1 MNQATG
7 GQVTADTL
15 LDKVTRELGLT
26 DFGDDRYVGEYK
38 RAIDAINEEVA
49 LTPMGVA
56 ILEEWIQRTLT
67 NVLRMQRD
75 LKAHPEIHD
84 EVLAPPIVISG
95 FARTGTTKLQRL
107 ISASPATQS
116 LQLWKLLN
124 PAPFDDTSPAA
135 DPTNPTIGPD
145 PRIAFAQ
152 EAARMAQQA
161 FPDMWAAHPTPALD
175 AEEDFLLHDMTFI
188 APTDGMR
195 CGAARLMEA
204 LTPMDIRVYEF
215 LRTVLKYLQWQDR
228 SPNRASRPWV
238 LKSPIHI
245 GNVST
250 LLQVFPGARF
260 VFCHRDVEVAMASL
274 CSLDEIA
281 RRMLTDKVDR
291 KTLGNEV
298 LEYWAREWNR
308 NLQQRAQLDP
318 HSFCDIMFDDINRDG
333 IAVAEKV
340 HAFAGLKFD
349 DAAKKATADWE
360 TANPRHHGG
369 KHEYRL
375 ETYGLTGQRVREAYA
390 AYYNYFAGT
399 GIVG

>member
-1 MNQATG
+1 MKQATRAH
-7 GQVTADTL
+7 VSADAL
-15 LDKVTRELGLT
+15 LDKVTAELGLT
-26 DFGDDRYVGEYK
+26 DFGDERYVGEY
-38 RAIDAINEEVA
+38 RYAVAAINEEVA
-49 LTPMGVA
+49 LTSMGVA
-56 ILEEWIQRTLT
+56 ILEEWIQRALT
-67 NVLRMQRD
+67 NVLRMRRD
-75 LKAHPEIHD
+75 LKVHPDIHD

-107 ISASPATQS
+107 ISVSPAAQS

-124 PAPFDDTSPAA
+124 PAPFPDA
-135 DPTNPTIGPD
+135 DPGGPD

-152 EAARMAQQA
+152 EAARMAQQT
-161 FPDMWAAHPTPALD
+161 FPGMWAAHPTPAHD

-204 LTPMDIRVYEF
+204 LTPMNIRVYEF

-228 SPNRASRPWV
+228 SANRASRPWV

-281 RRMLTDKVDR
+281 RRMLTDQVDR
-291 KTLGNEV
+291 IALGNEV
-298 LEYWAREWNR
+298 LDYWAREWNR

-318 HSFCDIMFDDINRDG
+318 NTFCDIRFDDIDSNG
-333 IAVAEKV
+333 MAVAEKV
-340 HAFAGLKFD
+340 HAFAGLNF
-349 DAAKKATADWE
+349 DAAARQATADWE
-360 TANPRHHGG
+360 AANPRHQGG
-369 KHEYRL
+369 KHVYRL
-375 ETYGLTGQRVREAYA
+375 ADFGLTGQRIREAYA
-390 AYYNYFAGT
+390 GYYDYFAGT

>member
-7 GQVTADTL
+7 GRVSADAL

-26 DFGDDRYVGEYK
+26 DFGDDRYVGEYQ
-38 RAIDAINEEVA
+38 RAVDAINAEVT

-67 NVLRMQRD
+67 NMLRMQRD
-75 LKAHPEIHD
+75 LKAHPEIRD

-107 ISASPATQS
+107 ISMSPATQS

-124 PAPFDDTSPAA
+124 PAPFDDA
-135 DPTNPTIGPD
+135 DPNAPD

-152 EAARMAQQA
+152 EAAKMAQQA
-161 FPDMWAAHPTPALD
+161 FPEMWAAHPTPPLD

-195 CGAARLMEA
+195 CGATRLMEA
-204 LTPMDIRVYEF
+204 LTPMNVRVYEF
-215 LRTVLKYLQWQDR
+215 LRTMLKYLQWQDR
-228 SPNRASRPWV
+228 GANRASRPWV

-250 LLQVFPGARF
+250 LLQVFPGAKF

-281 RRMLTDKVDR
+281 RLMLTDQVDR
-291 KTLGNEV
+291 IALGNEV

-318 HSFCDIMFDDINRDG
+318 DSFCDIQFDDINRNG
-333 IAVAEKV
+333 MAVAEKV
-340 HAFAGLKFD
+340 HAFAGLRFD
-349 DAAKKATADWE
+349 EAARKAMAEWE
-360 TANPRHHGG
+360 AVNPRHQGG
-369 KHEYRL
+369 KHEYTL
-375 ETYGLTGQRVREAYA
+375 EKYGLTRRRVRNAYA
-390 AYYNYFAGT
+390 AYYDYFADS
-399 GIVG
+399 GIAIRP